1 MGVMKP
7 ARAVTRRPL
16 PGSPFNAPAAPPIK
30 VFALGDRVTHD
41 RYGLGEVIGVE
52 EDIAV
57 LVKFGAQQVRVTA
70 PFARMSSL

>member
-1 MGVMKP
+1 V
-7 ARAVTRRPL
+7 
-16 PGSPFNAPAAPPIK
+16 K
-30 VFALGDRVTHD
+30 VFTLGDRVTHD